1 MDLETVKKLIKK
13 YIPGHENFISRV
25 QTAERYYLNDNDIL
39 HMTHSDGEK
48 PLRNAD
54 NRIPS
59 NFHGLLVDQKAAY
72 MFTSPP
78 LFDVGN
84 KSAKQ
89 YTRQSIHEN
98 MFKTCDKCVK
108 CGFGLDSLLG

>member
-39 HMTHSDGEK
+39 HIKHSEDEK
-48 PLRNAD
+48 PLRNAN

-59 NFHGLLVDQKAAY
+59 NFHGLLVDQNICLRHRRYSMSGINLRMRK
-72 MFTSPP
+72 
-78 LFDVGN
+78 
-84 KSAKQ
+84 
-89 YTRQSIHEN
+89 
-98 MFKTCDKCVK
+98 
-108 CGFGLDSLLG
+108 

>member
-39 HMTHSDGEK
+39 HIKHSEDEK

-59 NFHGLLVDQKAAY
+59 NFHGLLVDQKSAY

-84 KSAKQ
+84 K
-89 YTRQSIHEN
+89 
-98 MFKTCDKCVK
+98 
-108 CGFGLDSLLG
+108 

>member
-84 KSAKQ
+84 KSANEKISNIPVS
-89 YTRQSIHEN
+89 YTHL
-98 MFKTCDKCVK
+98 CVTRR
-108 CGFGLDSLLG
+108 FVQ

>member
-39 HMTHSDGEK
+39 HIKHSEDEK

-59 NFHGLLVDQKAAY
+59 KDQ
-72 MFTSPP
+72 T
-78 LFDVGN
+78 D
-84 KSAKQ
+84 
-89 YTRQSIHEN
+89 I
-98 MFKTCDKCVK
+98 KT
-108 CGFGLDSLLG
+108 LSLSGGC

>member
-39 HMTHSDGEK
+39 HIKHSEDEK

-59 NFHGLLVDQKAAY
+59 NFHGLIVDQKRRICLHHRRY
-72 MFTSPP
+72 LMS
-78 LFDVGN
+78 GIN
-84 KSAKQ
+84 RRMRK
-89 YTRQSIHEN
+89 
-98 MFKTCDKCVK
+98 
-108 CGFGLDSLLG
+108 

>member
-39 HMTHSDGEK
+39 HIKHSEDEK

-59 NFHGLLVDQKAAY
+59 NFHGLLVDQ
-72 MFTSPP
+72 SPHIC
-78 LFDVGN
+78 LRHRRYLMSGIN
-84 KSAKQ
+84 RRMRK
-89 YTRQSIHEN
+89 
-98 MFKTCDKCVK
+98 
-108 CGFGLDSLLG
+108 